1 MRFRK
6 WLGNALTFLM
16 AVAFFTVAGSV
27 VLSKVSGNEPN
38 FYGYQLKT
46 VLSGSMEPSIPT
58 GSVAAIKPGG
68 DMTRFKVGDVITFRS
83 SDNKL
88 ITHRIVEVTRNEES
102 GQVLYRTKGDSNGAA
117 DSAPVNP
124 ANITGVYTGFNVP
137 YVGYVLSFAGTK
149 TGNVVLLI
157 IPGLLLFLYALV
169 SLWKAIA
176 GLEEPKSDPNRSPS
190 HTDAKVT

>member
-1 MRFRK
+1 MRIRK
-6 WLGNALTFLM
+6 WIGNALTFLM

-27 VLSKVSGNEPN
+27 VLSKVSGSEPN

-46 VLSGSMEPSIPT
+46 VLSGSMEPAIPT

-68 DMTRFKVGDVITFRS
+68 DMNRFGVGDVITFRS
-83 SDNKL
+83 IDNKL
-88 ITHRIVEVTRNEES
+88 ITHRIVEVTRDDQS
-102 GQVLYRTKGDSNGAA
+102 GQVLYRTKGDNNDAA

-124 ANITGVYTGFNVP
+124 ANVTGVYTGFNVP
-137 YVGYVLSFAGTK
+137 YVGYVFSFAGTK

-169 SLWKAIA
+169 TLWKAIA
-176 GLEEPKSDPNRSPS
+176 GLEEPKKEPNQPQPNA
-190 HTDAKVT
+190 DAKVS

>member
-1 MRFRK
+1 MRIRK
-6 WLGNALTFLM
+6 WVGNALTFLM

-27 VLSKVSGNEPN
+27 VLSKVSGSEPN

-68 DMTRFKVGDVITFRS
+68 DMTRFHVGDVITFRS
-83 SDNKL
+83 NDNKL
-88 ITHRIVEVTRNEES
+88 ITHRIVEVTRNEQS
-102 GQVLYRTKGDSNGAA
+102 GQVLYRTKGDNNGAA
-117 DSAPVNP
+117 DSEPVNP
-124 ANITGVYTGFNVP
+124 ANVTGVYTGFNVP

-149 TGNVVLLI
+149 TGNVALLI

-176 GLEEPKSDPNRSPS
+176 GLEEKKPDTNKSQP
-190 HTDAKVT
+190 DAKVS